1 MSWAVR
7 CLAAFTCLLC
17 AALSLGLALSPASA
31 VEIDGDFYFDAT
43 TPTPAAVLAL
53 QDCDA
58 DERSS
63 AHRKPFAAGFVFAVQ
78 CASNN
83 ENFVE
88 TVIFFEHEDGSE
100 GWLLQF
106 PRPAQRGGGA
116 SDTIA
121 NIRWFPETREIGEIF
136 VDRETPP
143 MCRSEARWQL
153 EGAKR
158 KPKLVFWRETRD
170 CEGKQGWVVVVGKR

>member
-1 MSWAVR
+1 MSRAVR
-7 CLAAFTCLLC
+7 RLAARFCLLC
-17 AALSLGLALSPASA
+17 AALVLSVSPSGA
-31 VEIDGDFYFDAT
+31 VEIDGDFYFDET

-58 DERSS
+58 DVRTP
-63 AHRKPFAAGFVFAVQ
+63 AHRKPFAGGFVFAVQ

-88 TVIFFEHEDGSE
+88 TLIFSEHEDGSQ

-106 PRPAQRGGGA
+106 PRPSQRGGGMA
-116 SDTIA
+116 DTIS

-143 MCRSEARWQL
+143 TCRIEARWRL
-153 EGAKR
+153 EGEKR
-158 KPKLVFWRETRD
+158 KPKLVFWRETKD
-170 CEGKQGWVVVVGKR
+170 CEGKQGWVVVVGTR